1 LLGWLRD
8 TYRALFVLV
17 YRFALPREGDAIGAG
32 GVATATVTCIKFVFF
47 LSMMSCLDIYRGHYT
62 DISNRLAIAVGAGL
76 YILDFLY
83 FFRKGETFDRWF
95 DALPERRRTRL
106 WWVAVSIFWGTPIL
120 FFVTLIIAQ
129 QLGVN
134 PGNFFG

>member
-1 LLGWLRD
+1 MLEWFRD

-32 GVATATVTCIKFVFF
+32 GVACATVTCIKCIIL
-47 LSMMSCLDIYRGHYT
+47 LSMMSCFNIYRGYFT
-62 DISNRLAIAVGAGL
+62 DISDRLGIAVAAGL

-83 FFRKGETFDRWF
+83 FFRKGEIFDRWF

-106 WWVAVSIFWGTPIL
+106 RWVAISIFWATPIF

-134 PGNFFG
+134 PGNFFS